1 MNKREFSE
9 ELSRALNGL
18 PEEDVAERVAFYG
31 EMIDDRVEEGL
42 SEEEA
47 VAGIG
52 PVDGIAS
59 QIIAETPIGKIVR
72 ERIRP
77 KRSLK
82 TRETV
87 LIILGFPIWFSLLV
101 AAFAVVLSLYV
112 ALWSLVIALWAVEI
126 SLWAG
131 AAGAAGMAVYYL
143 YYGDVVSAA
152 VLLGAGLV
160 CAGLSVF
167 LFPGCL
173 AATKGTAKLA
183 KLIFRGIKKALAKEN
198 SK

>member
-31 EMIDDRVEEGL
+31 EMIDDRVEEGM

-77 KRSLK
+77 KRSVK
-82 TRETV
+82 TWETV
-87 LIILGFPIWFSLLV
+87 LIILGFPVWFALIV
-101 AAFAVVLSLYV
+101 AAFAVVFSLYV
-112 ALWSLVIALWAVEI
+112 ALWSLVISLWAVEI

-131 AAGAAGMAVYYL
+131 AAGSAGMAAYYI
-143 YYGDVVSAA
+143 YCGDPVSAA
-152 VLLGAGLV
+152 LLFGVGLV

-173 AATKGTAKLA
+173 AASKGTARLA
-183 KLIFRGIKKALAKEN
+183 KRIVRGIKKALAKEN